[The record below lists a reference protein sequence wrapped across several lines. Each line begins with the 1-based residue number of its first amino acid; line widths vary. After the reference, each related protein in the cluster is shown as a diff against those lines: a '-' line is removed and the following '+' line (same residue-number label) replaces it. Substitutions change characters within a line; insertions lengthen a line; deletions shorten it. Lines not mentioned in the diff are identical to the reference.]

1 MAFISS
7 APYMVLA
14 AAAKTTTTTGSSG
27 GSYFFLI
34 LIALMAGFY
43 FLRIRPNQQRRMQA
57 MRQARAFD
65 VGDEVVAGGMVGH
78 VTEIG
83 DGEVEVE
90 VSDGVVVRFVP
101 QAVQSRAAYAA
112 GRRRPGRAS
121 APRRPP
127 PRPTQSTSLPGRP
140 DDAGQQFVAA
150 RPTVTS
156 TPTRATDGPGGDGGA
171 APGGGAR

>member
-1 MAFISS
+1 MALISS
-7 APYMVLA
+7 APYTVLA
-14 AAAKTTTTTGSSG
+14 AAAKTTTTTTNTG
-27 GSYFFLI
+27 GGQYFFLI

-90 VSDGVVVRFVP
+90 VSDGVVVRFVA
-101 QAVQSRAAYAA
+101 QAVQSRAGYAAAAA
-112 GRRRPGRAS
+112 GRGRFGAPPP
-121 APRRPP
+121 APRR
-127 PRPTQSTSLPGRP
+127 QSTGYQDDQPALDSSSWPSTDNDVDSDPG
-140 DDAGQQFVAA
+140 
-150 RPTVTS
+150 
-156 TPTRATDGPGGDGGA
+156 TDGPGGDGGA
-171 APGGGAR
+171 APGSGAR

>member
-7 APYMVLA
+7 APYIVLA
-14 AAAKTTTTTGSSG
+14 AATKSTTSTTTSTGG
-27 GSYFFLI
+27 GQFFFLI

-78 VTEIG
+78 VTEMG

-90 VSDGVVVRFVP
+90 VSDGVVVRFVA
-101 QAVQSRAAYAA
+101 QAVQSRAGYAAAAA
-112 GRRRPGRAS
+112 GRGRFGAPPP
-121 APRRPP
+121 APRRQDTSFDNDQTALDSSSWP
-127 PRPTQSTSLPGRP
+127 STDSDLDSEPGP
-140 DDAGQQFVAA
+140 DGHD
-150 RPTVTS
+150 
-156 TPTRATDGPGGDGGA
+156 GDGGA
-171 APGGGAR
+171 APGSGAR

>member
-1 MAFISS
+1 MSS
-7 APYMVLA
+7 APYIVLV
-14 AAAKTTTTTGSSG
+14 AAAKTTTTTTNTG
-27 GSYFFLI
+27 GGQYFFLI

-90 VSDGVVVRFVP
+90 VSDGVVVRFVS
-101 QAVQSRAAYAA
+101 QAVQSRAGYAAAAA
-112 GRRRPGRAS
+112 GRGAS
-121 APRRPP
+121 APRRPG
-127 PRPTQSTSLPGRP
+127 PGRREP
-140 DDAGQQFVAA
+140 LT
-150 RPTVTS
+150 RTTS
-156 TPTRATDGPGGDGGA
+156 ALDSNSWPSTDSDLDSDPGTDGPGGDGGA
-171 APGGGAR
+171 APGSGAR

>member
-7 APYMVLA
+7 APYTVIA
-14 AAAKTTTTTGSSG
+14 AAAKTTTTSSSG
-27 GSYFFLI
+27 GSFFFLI

-57 MRQARAFD
+57 MRQARAFE

-90 VSDGVVVRFVP
+90 VSDGVVVRFVS

-112 GRRRPGRAS
+112 AAAGRGRFG
-121 APRRPP
+121 APPPP
-127 PRPTQSTSLPGRP
+127 PRPTQNSSYP
-140 DDAGQQFVAA
+140 DDQTTLDSSSW
-150 RPTVTS
+150 PS
-156 TPTRATDGPGGDGGA
+156 TDTGSDPDPGHDAPGGDGGA
-171 APGGGAR
+171 TPGSGAR

>member
-1 MAFISS
+1 MDFISS
-7 APYMVLA
+7 APFTVLA
-14 AAAKTTTTTGSSG
+14 AAAKSTTTTTTGG
-27 GSYFFLI
+27 GQYFFLI

-57 MRQARAFD
+57 MRQSRAFD

-112 GRRRPGRAS
+112 AAAGRGRFG
-121 APRRPP
+121 APAPP
-127 PRPTQSTSLPGRP
+127 PRPQSTSYQDDQPALDSSSWPTDSDHDSDPG
-140 DDAGQQFVAA
+140 
-150 RPTVTS
+150 
-156 TPTRATDGPGGDGGA
+156 TDGPGADGGA
-171 APGGGAR
+171 R

>member
-14 AAAKTTTTTGSSG
+14 AAAKSTTTTSTGG
-27 GSYFFLI
+27 GQYFFLI

-112 GRRRPGRAS
+112 AAAGRGSRFG
-121 APRRPP
+121 APAPP
-127 PRPTQSTSLPGRP
+127 PRPQSSRYQDDQPALDSSSWPSDDSDGDSDPG
-140 DDAGQQFVAA
+140 
-150 RPTVTS
+150 
-156 TPTRATDGPGGDGGA
+156 TDGPGGDGGA
-171 APGGGAR
+171 APGSGAR

>member
-14 AAAKTTTTTGSSG
+14 AAAKSTTTTTSTG
-27 GSYFFLI
+27 GGQYFFLI

-83 DGEVEVE
+83 EGEVEVE

-112 GRRRPGRAS
+112 AAAGRGGRFGAQ
-121 APRRPP
+121 APP
-127 PRPTQSTSLPGRP
+127 PRRQATTYP
-140 DDAGQQFVAA
+140 DDQAA
-150 RPTVTS
+150 LDSGSWPS
-156 TPTRATDGPGGDGGA
+156 GEPDIGPDPGPDGPGGDGGA
-171 APGGGAR
+171 TPGGGTR

>member
-1 MAFISS
+1 MAFISGT
-7 APYMVLA
+7 PHIVLV
-14 AAAKTTTTTGSSG
+14 AAAKSTTTTSTGS

-43 FLRIRPNQQRRMQA
+43 FLRIRPRQQQRMQA

-112 GRRRPGRAS
+112 AAAGRGRFG
-121 APRRPP
+121 APPPPP
-127 PRPTQSTSLPGRP
+127 PRRQSTSYQDDQGALDSNVWPSTDSDVDSDPG
-140 DDAGQQFVAA
+140 
-150 RPTVTS
+150 
-156 TPTRATDGPGGDGGA
+156 TDGPGGDGGA
-171 APGGGAR
+171 APGSGAR